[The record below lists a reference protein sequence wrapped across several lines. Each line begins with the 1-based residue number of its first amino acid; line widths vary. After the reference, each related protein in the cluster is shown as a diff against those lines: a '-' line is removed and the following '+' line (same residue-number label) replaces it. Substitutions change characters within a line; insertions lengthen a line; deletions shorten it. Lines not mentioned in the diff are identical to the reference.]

1 MPDDPTV
8 AERNVVV
15 QLLDRKR
22 AAMPAELYAAIREG
36 VTPTD
41 IDRAVLRLTELGVIS
56 RAVNGALRTS
66 AAIDHLDALGL
77 ICV

>member
-8 AERNVVV
+8 AERAVVV
-15 QLLDRKR
+15 QLLGRKR

-36 VTPTD
+36 VTPTT
-41 IDRAVLRLTELGVIS
+41 IDTAVAKLIVSGVI
-56 RAVNGALRTS
+56 RQDEGGALHTTVALR
-66 AAIDHLDALGL
+66 HLDTLGL

>member
-8 AERNVVV
+8 ADRAVVV

-36 VTPTD
+36 VTPTA
-41 IDRAVLRLTELGVIS
+41 IDAAVARLTESGVI
-56 RAVNGALRTS
+56 RRGEGGALHTT
-66 AAIDHLDALGL
+66 AALRHLDMLGL

>member
-8 AERNVVV
+8 AERAVVV

-22 AAMPAELYAAIREG
+22 AATRSELYAAIRED

-41 IDRAVLRLTELGVIS
+41 IDAAIVGLTERGVVHE
-56 RAVNGALRTS
+56 ATDGGLCPTATLE
-66 AAIDHLDALGL
+66 HLDRLGL